1 MSIGICILCLQLK
14 KNKNTMI
21 FFDCTSCLSVVE
33 KATTSSIGHSS
44 KFPSSFNLPPFKV
57 SLHMIL
63 DSNGVILK
71 MKFNIQHGYVSQNQ
85 RFHLI
90 LSS

>member
-1 MSIGICILCLQLK
+1 
-14 KNKNTMI
+14 
-21 FFDCTSCLSVVE
+21 
-33 KATTSSIGHSS
+33 
-44 KFPSSFNLPPFKV
+44 V

-71 MKFNIQHGYVSQNQ
+71 MNSNIQHGYVSQNQ